1 MFDKTSRLCL
11 GTLPTSIKPLSGCN
25 IVVLRRLSVGFFHQV
40 ILKALLF
47 PNSNIQ
53 EHFVTITGR
62 VHTAG
67 PMRKRSLIL
76 MKIEYKSC

>member
-1 MFDKTSRLCL
+1 MIRLAGCVSVRYQHQL
-11 GTLPTSIKPLSGCN
+11 GLFTGCN
-25 IVVLRRLSVGFFHQV
+25 IVVLRRLSVDFFDQV